1 MTYTE
6 ALKAIA
12 SHSGYAQLAQLCA
25 EDNPDHRKRDKYRGL
40 VIRLATPGAF
50 PPPLEQVKNAAMA
63 AGRVVAAAAT
73 GQPVMAAP
81 EVRRKDSRSAQH
93 APNSSMG
100 FVVFAGAISR
110 RRFPPQPSVAR
121 LGNGKLLPIPRSPSN
136 DSQFFQVPTPVMATY
151 HA

>member
-25 EDNPDHRKRDKYRGL
+25 EDNPDHRKRDRYRGL
-40 VIRLATPGAF
+40 VIRLATPAHSH
-50 PPPLEQVKNAAMA
+50 PRSSEVKNAAMA

-81 EVRRKDSRSAQH
+81 EVRAQ
-93 APNSSMG
+93 
-100 FVVFAGAISR
+100 
-110 RRFPPQPSVAR
+110 R
-121 LGNGKLLPIPRSPSN
+121 LGDLLSMPRTHQWGLSPLRVQLPSEDFRRN
-136 DSQFFQVPTPVMATY
+136 RALPDWEMGSYFRFREAPAMTASSSRCLRR
-151 HA
+151 